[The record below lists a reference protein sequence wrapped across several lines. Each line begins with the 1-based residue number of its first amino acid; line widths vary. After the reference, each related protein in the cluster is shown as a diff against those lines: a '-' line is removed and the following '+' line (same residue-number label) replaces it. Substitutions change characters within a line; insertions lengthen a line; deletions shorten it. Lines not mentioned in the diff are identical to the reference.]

1 MFYILHGEDEF
12 SLHEALTTMRAKMG
26 ERTLADLNTT
36 VLDGRKLTLTE
47 LMNACNAIPFVA
59 KRRLVIVENFA
70 SRLEGPPRG
79 QGKARGV
86 KANDELLQALREYL
100 PKMPETTRLVF
111 VENHTLSPQNP
122 LLELAQQ
129 EKGGY
134 VKTFEPPKGDALTK
148 WIVERVRTKGGE
160 IEVVAATEL
169 ANFVGNDL
177 RKLDQE
183 CEKLVLYTAG
193 ERTIT
198 TEDVCQLVS
207 HVQAASIFTLVDA
220 LGHRERERAMQ
231 LLHEQL
237 DRDAT
242 PLYLFSM
249 IVRQFRILL
258 QVKELL
264 GHGLSPAEI
273 RAKLGISSQF
283 VVDKAVAQSRQFSM
297 ERLECIYQRLVNTDA
312 DIKTGCM
319 PEILALDLLV
329 VDLCR

>member
-12 SLHEALTTMRAKMG
+12 SRHEALTAMRAKMG
-26 ERTLADLNTT
+26 ERALADLNTT
-36 VLDGRKLTLTE
+36 VLDGQKLTLSE
-47 LMNACNAIPFVA
+47 LTNACNVPPFLA

-70 SRLEGPPRG
+70 SRLEGPPRR
-79 QGKARGV
+79 QGKDYRA
-86 KANDELLQALREYL
+86 KASDELCQALREYL
-100 PKMPETTRLVF
+100 PKLPETTRLVF
-111 VENHTLSPQNP
+111 VENHTLNTQNP
-122 LLELAQQ
+122 LLELARQ

-134 VKTFEPPKGDALTK
+134 VKTFEPPKGDALVT
-148 WIVERVRTKGGE
+148 WIVERVRMKGGE
-160 IEVVAATEL
+160 IQATAAAEL

-177 RKLDQE
+177 WKLDQE

-193 ERTIT
+193 EHTIT
-198 TEDVCQLVS
+198 IEDVHQLVS
-207 HVQAASIFTLVDA
+207 HAQAASVFTLVDA
-220 LGHRERERAMQ
+220 LGRREREHAMR

-249 IVRQFRILL
+249 IVRQFRLIL

-273 RAKLGISSQF
+273 RTKLGLSSQF
-283 VVDKAVAQSRQFSM
+283 VVDKAVAQSRHFSM
-297 ERLECIYQRLVNTDA
+297 ERLESIYQRLVNTDA
-312 DIKTGCM
+312 DIKTGRM